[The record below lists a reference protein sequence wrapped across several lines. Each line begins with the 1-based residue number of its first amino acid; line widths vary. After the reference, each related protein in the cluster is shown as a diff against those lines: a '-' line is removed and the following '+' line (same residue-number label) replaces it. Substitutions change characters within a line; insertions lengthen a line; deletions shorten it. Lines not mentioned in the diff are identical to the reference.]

1 MNSKHVQKIVNEMD
15 LRPKQVE
22 AVLGLL
28 SEGATIPFIARY
40 RKEAT
45 NSLDEV
51 AISDIRDRSIQ
62 LEELD
67 RRRDVILK
75 SLRDQE
81 KLTEDLATKIEGA
94 ETLAVLEDI
103 YLPFKPKRRTRASIA
118 RERGLEPLA
127 QILFQQEDLDPYV
140 VAAPFINPEK
150 EIETTE
156 DALAGARD
164 IMAEWITENQEARA
178 LMRSLFLEKGLLV
191 SKVDSGKEDQGAKYK
206 DYFDWEEPLKKAP
219 SHRILAMR
227 RGENEGILTLRLAP
241 EESQAVAL
249 LESLF
254 ITGHFRT
261 SEQVRMAIHDSY
273 KRLLSHS
280 METEVRMTSKKEADE
295 EAIRIFAGNLRQL
308 LLSPPLGQRNILA
321 IDPGFRTGCKVV
333 CLNSQGKLLHSDT
346 IFPHFSNSKTIH
358 AGKTIEDLCNRFHV
372 DAIAVGNGTAGR
384 ETETFIKGLSLEKK
398 IQVIMVNE
406 SGASVYSASEA
417 GREEFPDHDITVR
430 GAVSIGRRL
439 MDPLAE
445 LVKIDPKSIGV
456 GQYQHDVDQKAL
468 RKSLDDVVTS
478 CVNRVGVEAN
488 TASRQ
493 LLTYVSGLGPQL
505 ATNIVHHREENGPF
519 TSRKALMKV
528 HRLGAKAFEQAAGF
542 LRING
547 ASNPLDR
554 SAVHPESYPIV
565 EAMAN
570 DLGCAIQD
578 LMENEGFRKKI
589 YKEKY
594 VTETV
599 GLPTLNDILKELAKP
614 GRDPRDQFEN
624 IAFKDGIEKIEDLEP
639 GMNLPGVITNIVA
652 FGAFVDIGVH
662 QDGLVHVSQMADR
675 FVKDPNDVVKV
686 YQKVNVRVLNVDI
699 KRKRISLSLKPEDGN
714 SRKSVQ
720 PSAHKKTE
728 KKKNNHSKKQG
739 EDPFNNPFGNVLKR
753 IS

>member
-1 MNSKHVQKIVNEMD
+1 MNSKYVQKLANEMD

-22 AVLGLL
+22 AVLDLL
-28 SEGATIPFIARY
+28 SKGATVPFIARY

-51 AISDIRDRSIQ
+51 AISDIRDRSASM
-62 LEELD
+62 EELD

-81 KLTEDLATKIEGA
+81 KLTEDLATKIGGA
-94 ETLAVLEDI
+94 ETLAILEDI

-118 RERGLEPLA
+118 RERRLEPLA

-140 VAAPFINPEK
+140 VSAPFVDPEK

-156 DALAGARD
+156 DALSGARD
-164 IMAEWITENQEARA
+164 IIAEWITENQKART
-178 LMRSLFLEKGLLV
+178 LMRSLFLEKGILA
-191 SKVDSGKEDQGAKYK
+191 SKVDSGKEEEGEKYK

-227 RGENEGILTLRLAP
+227 RGENEGILTLRIAP
-241 EESQAVAL
+241 EEGRALAL

-254 ITGHFRT
+254 ITGHFGT
-261 SEQVRMAIHDSY
+261 SEQVQMAIHDSY
-273 KRLLSHS
+273 KRLLNHS
-280 METEVRMTSKKEADE
+280 METEVRMTSKKAADE

-308 LLSPPLGQRNILA
+308 LLSPPLGQKNILA

-333 CLNSQGKLLHSDT
+333 CLDSQGKLLHSDT
-346 IFPHFSNSKTIH
+346 IFPHFGDSKAIQ
-358 AGKTIEDLCNRFHV
+358 AKQKIGELCNRFHV
-372 DAIAVGNGTAGR
+372 DAIAIGNGTAGR
-384 ETETFIKGLSLEKK
+384 ETETFIKGLSLERK
-398 IQVIMVNE
+398 IQTIMVNE

-417 GREEFPDHDITVR
+417 GREEFPDQDITVR

-505 ATNIVHHREENGPF
+505 ANNIVRHREENGPF
-519 TSRKALMKV
+519 ASRKALMKV
-528 HRLGAKAFEQAAGF
+528 RRLGAKAFEQAAGF

-547 ASNPLDR
+547 ASNPLDG

-565 EAMAN
+565 ETMAN
-570 DLGCAIQD
+570 DLGFAIRD
-578 LMENEGFRKKI
+578 LMENEGIRKKI
-589 YKEKY
+589 NTEKY

-599 GLPTLNDILKELAKP
+599 GLPTLDDILKELAKP

-639 GMNLPGVITNIVA
+639 GMTLPGIITNIVA
-652 FGAFVDIGVH
+652 FGAFVDMGVH

-686 YQKVNVRVLNVDI
+686 YQKVNVRVLNVDL
-699 KRKRISLSLKPEDGN
+699 KRKRISLSLRGKIN
-714 SRKSVQ
+714 
-720 PSAHKKTE
+720 A
-728 KKKNNHSKKQG
+728 N
-739 EDPFNNPFGNVLKR
+739 
-753 IS
+753 

>member
-1 MNSKHVQKIVNEMD
+1 MNSKYVQKLANEMD

-22 AVLGLL
+22 AVLDLL
-28 SEGATIPFIARY
+28 SQGATVPFIARY

-81 KLTEDLATKIEGA
+81 KLTDDLDEKIGGA

-118 RERGLEPLA
+118 RERRLEPLA

-140 VAAPFINPEK
+140 VSAPFVDPEK

-156 DALAGARD
+156 DALSGARD
-164 IMAEWITENQEARA
+164 IIAEWITENQKART
-178 LMRSLFLEKGLLV
+178 LMRSLFLEKGILA
-191 SKVDSGKEDQGAKYK
+191 SKVDSGKEEEGEKYK

-227 RGENEGILTLRLAP
+227 RGENEGILTLRIAP
-241 EESQAVAL
+241 EEGRALAL

-254 ITGHFRT
+254 ITGHFGT
-261 SEQVRMAIHDSY
+261 SEQVQMAIHDSY
-273 KRLLSHS
+273 KRLLNHS
-280 METEVRMTSKKEADE
+280 METEVRMTSKKAADE

-308 LLSPPLGQRNILA
+308 LLSPPLGQKNILA

-333 CLNSQGKLLHSDT
+333 CLDSQGKLLHSDT
-346 IFPHFSNSKTIH
+346 IFPHFGDSKAIQ
-358 AGKTIEDLCNRFHV
+358 AGQKIGELCNRFHV
-372 DAIAVGNGTAGR
+372 DAIAIGNGTAGR
-384 ETETFIKGLSLEKK
+384 ETETFIKGLSLEKR
-398 IQVIMVNE
+398 IQIIMVNE

-505 ATNIVHHREENGPF
+505 AKNIVRHREANGPF
-519 TSRKALMKV
+519 ASRKALMKV

-547 ASNPLDR
+547 ASNPLDG

-565 EAMAN
+565 ETMAN
-570 DLGCAIQD
+570 DLGFAIRD
-578 LMENEGFRKKI
+578 LMENEGIRKKI
-589 YKEKY
+589 NTEKY

-599 GLPTLNDILKELAKP
+599 GLPTLDDILKELAKP

-639 GMNLPGVITNIVA
+639 GMTLPGIITNIVA
-652 FGAFVDIGVH
+652 FGAFVDMGVH

-686 YQKVNVRVLNVDI
+686 YQKVNVRVLNVDL
-699 KRKRISLSLKPEDGN
+699 KRKRISLSLRGKIN
-714 SRKSVQ
+714 
-720 PSAHKKTE
+720 A
-728 KKKNNHSKKQG
+728 N
-739 EDPFNNPFGNVLKR
+739 
-753 IS
+753 

>member
-1 MNSKHVQKIVNEMD
+1 MNSKYVREIANEMD

-22 AVLGLL
+22 AVLDLL
-28 SEGATIPFIARY
+28 SQGATVPFIARY

-51 AISDIRDRSIQ
+51 AISGIRDRSANM
-62 LEELD
+62 EELD

-81 KLTEDLATKIEGA
+81 KLTEELTTKIGRA
-94 ETLAVLEDI
+94 QTLAVLEDI

-118 RERGLEPLA
+118 RERGLELLA
-127 QILFQQEDLDPYV
+127 QSLFQQEDLDPYV
-140 VAAPFINPEK
+140 VAAPFISPEK

-164 IMAEWITENQEARA
+164 IMAEWVTENQEARA
-178 LMRSLFLEKGLLV
+178 LMRSLFLQKGV
-191 SKVDSGKEDQGAKYK
+191 VISKVDSGKEEEGAKYK
-206 DYFDWEEPLKKAP
+206 DYFDWEESLKKAP
-219 SHRILAMR
+219 SHRILAIR
-227 RGENEGILTLRLAP
+227 RGENEGILTLRIAP
-241 EESQAVAL
+241 EERRALAL

-254 ITGHFRT
+254 ITGRFGT
-261 SEQVRMAIHDSY
+261 SEQVKIAVHDSY

-308 LLSPPLGQRNILA
+308 LLSPPLGQKNILA

-333 CLNSQGKLLHSDT
+333 CLDSQGKLLHSDT
-346 IFPHFSNSKTIH
+346 IFPHFSNSRTAHGGSKTIH
-358 AGKTIEDLCNRFHV
+358 ARKTIEDLCNRFHV
-372 DAIAVGNGTAGR
+372 DAIAIGNGTAGR
-384 ETETFIKGLSLEKK
+384 ETETFIKELPLEKK
-398 IQVIMVNE
+398 IQIIMVNE

-505 ATNIVHHREENGPF
+505 AKNIVRHREENGPF
-519 TSRKALMKV
+519 ASRKAFMKV
-528 HRLGAKAFEQAAGF
+528 DRLGAKAFEQAAGF
-542 LRING
+542 LRIGG
-547 ASNPLDR
+547 ASNPLDS

-570 DLGCAIQD
+570 DLGCAIRD
-578 LMENEGFRKKI
+578 LMENEGIRKKI
-589 YKEKY
+589 SKEKY

-639 GMNLPGVITNIVA
+639 GMTLPGIITNIVA
-652 FGAFVDIGVH
+652 FGAFVDMGVH

-686 YQKVNVRVLNVDI
+686 YQKVNVRVLNVDL
-699 KRKRISLSLKPEDGN
+699 KRKRISLSLRGKIN
-714 SRKSVQ
+714 
-720 PSAHKKTE
+720 A
-728 KKKNNHSKKQG
+728 N
-739 EDPFNNPFGNVLKR
+739 
-753 IS
+753 

>member
-1 MNSKHVQKIVNEMD
+1 MNSKYVQKLANEMD

-22 AVLGLL
+22 AVLDLL
-28 SEGATIPFIARY
+28 SKGATVPFIARY

-51 AISDIRDRSIQ
+51 AISDIRDRSASM
-62 LEELD
+62 EELD

-81 KLTEDLATKIEGA
+81 KLTEDLATKIGGA
-94 ETLAVLEDI
+94 ETLAILEDI

-118 RERGLEPLA
+118 RERRLEPLA

-140 VAAPFINPEK
+140 VSAPFVDPEK

-156 DALAGARD
+156 DALSGARD
-164 IMAEWITENQEARA
+164 IIAEWITENQKART
-178 LMRSLFLEKGLLV
+178 LMRSLFLEKGILA
-191 SKVDSGKEDQGAKYK
+191 SKVDSGKEEEGEKYK

-227 RGENEGILTLRLAP
+227 RGENEGILTLRIAP
-241 EESQAVAL
+241 EEGRALAL

-254 ITGHFRT
+254 ITGHFGT
-261 SEQVRMAIHDSY
+261 SEQVQMAIHDSY
-273 KRLLSHS
+273 KRLLNHS
-280 METEVRMTSKKEADE
+280 METEVRMTSKKAADE

-308 LLSPPLGQRNILA
+308 LLSPPLGQKNILA

-333 CLNSQGKLLHSDT
+333 CLDSQGKLLHSDT
-346 IFPHFSNSKTIH
+346 IFPHFGDSKAIQ
-358 AGKTIEDLCNRFHV
+358 AGQKIGELCNRFHV
-372 DAIAVGNGTAGR
+372 DAIAIGNGTAGR
-384 ETETFIKGLSLEKK
+384 ETETFIKGLSFEKR
-398 IQVIMVNE
+398 IQIIMVNE

-505 ATNIVHHREENGPF
+505 AKNIVRHREANGPF
-519 TSRKALMKV
+519 ASRKALMKV

-547 ASNPLDR
+547 ASNPLDS

-565 EAMAN
+565 EAMAK
-570 DLGCAIQD
+570 DLGCSIQD
-578 LMENEGFRKKI
+578 LMENEGIRKKI
-589 YKEKY
+589 SKEKY

-599 GLPTLNDILKELAKP
+599 GLPTLTDILKELAKP

-639 GMNLPGVITNIVA
+639 GMTLPGVITNIVA
-652 FGAFVDIGVH
+652 FGAFVDMGVH

-686 YQKVNVRVLNVDI
+686 YQKVNVRVLNVDL
-699 KRKRISLSLKPEDGN
+699 KRKRISLSLRGKIN
-714 SRKSVQ
+714 
-720 PSAHKKTE
+720 A
-728 KKKNNHSKKQG
+728 N
-739 EDPFNNPFGNVLKR
+739 
-753 IS
+753 

>member
-1 MNSKHVQKIVNEMD
+1 MNSKYVQEIANEMD

-22 AVLGLL
+22 AVLDLL
-28 SEGATIPFIARY
+28 SQGATVPFIARY

-51 AISDIRDRSIQ
+51 AISGIRDRSASM
-62 LEELD
+62 EELD

-81 KLTEDLATKIEGA
+81 KLTEDLTTKIGGA
-94 ETLAVLEDI
+94 QTLAVLEDI

-127 QILFQQEDLDPYV
+127 QNLFQQEDLDPYV
-140 VAAPFINPEK
+140 VATPFINPEK

-164 IMAEWITENQEARA
+164 IMAEWVTENQEARA
-178 LMRSLFLEKGLLV
+178 LMRSLFLQKGV
-191 SKVDSGKEDQGAKYK
+191 VISKVDSGKEEEGAKYK

-219 SHRILAMR
+219 SHRILAIR
-227 RGENEGILTLRLAP
+227 RGENEGILTLSIAP
-241 EESQAVAL
+241 EERRALAL

-254 ITGHFRT
+254 ITGRFGT
-261 SEQVRMAIHDSY
+261 SEQVQIAVHDSY

-308 LLSPPLGQRNILA
+308 LLSPPLGQKNILA

-333 CLNSQGKLLHSDT
+333 CLDSQGKLLHSDT
-346 IFPHFSNSKTIH
+346 IFPHFSNSRTAHGGSKTIH

-372 DAIAVGNGTAGR
+372 DAIAIGNGTAGR
-384 ETETFIKGLSLEKK
+384 ETETFIKGLSLEKR
-398 IQVIMVNE
+398 IQIIMVNE

-505 ATNIVHHREENGPF
+505 AKNIVRHREENGPF
-519 TSRKALMKV
+519 ASRKAFMKV
-528 HRLGAKAFEQAAGF
+528 DRLGAKAFEQAAGF
-542 LRING
+542 LRIGG
-547 ASNPLDR
+547 ASNPLDS

-570 DLGCAIQD
+570 DLGCAIRD
-578 LMENEGFRKKI
+578 LMENEGIRKKI
-589 YKEKY
+589 SKEKY

-639 GMNLPGVITNIVA
+639 GMTLPGIITNIVA
-652 FGAFVDIGVH
+652 FGAFVDMGVH

-686 YQKVNVRVLNVDI
+686 YQKVNVRVLNVDL
-699 KRKRISLSLKPEDGN
+699 KRKRISLSLRGKIN
-714 SRKSVQ
+714 
-720 PSAHKKTE
+720 A
-728 KKKNNHSKKQG
+728 N
-739 EDPFNNPFGNVLKR
+739 
-753 IS
+753 